1 MFKARKHTHT
11 RPVHAA
17 TRALRINRIAAALT
31 ATALLSACGALG
43 TGPNYQRPALAVPD
57 SLAPMATTAPAGSTS
72 SGASAPALAL
82 NWLVWW
88 KSFQDPVL
96 DALVDEALAQS
107 QDLALASARIAEARA
122 TLDQNESNLYPTVD
136 LSAGAT
142 RKRASENSAS
152 FSKGSNPVSED
163 RVLGLNASYEID
175 FWGKYARAD
184 EAARARLLAQG
195 ASRGTVLTTLTA
207 NVAQGYFA
215 LRALDAQ
222 VQLAEQTL
230 ATRVENL
237 RLQTRRFE
245 VGVVGELDLRQAES
259 EVAGVQGTLQQA
271 LQGRSNAESALA
283 LLLGRKPVDIVRPV
297 LARGA
302 ALGALYARQAIPA
315 DLPSDVLARRPDI
328 AGAEQNLIAA
338 NADIGQA
345 RSAYFPKFSITA
357 TLGQQSSDMATLFDP
372 ASMFW
377 NLAGNLTQ
385 PIFRAGAI
393 GALVAATNARQQQA
407 LAQYTQTV
415 QSAFRD
421 VHDAQNNV
429 QAGNAIAATTERR
442 ITALRNTLRLSELRY
457 RSGYS
462 SYLEVLSAQ
471 RDLMQ
476 AESALVDVQRSQLVA
491 VVSLYRALGGG
502 WDVGTLQAAR

>member
-1 MFKARKHTHT
+1 MFKLRTD
-11 RPVHAA
+11 
-17 TRALRINRIAAALT
+17 ALRCARHASRLAAV
-31 ATALLSACGALG
+31 LLAAGLMSACGALG
-43 TGPNYQRPALAVPD
+43 TVPKYERPALAVPD
-57 SLAPMATTAPAGSTS
+57 SLGPLTPGLPATQASTVD
-72 SGASAPALAL
+72 
-82 NWLVWW
+82 WLRWW

-96 DALVDEALAQS
+96 DALLAEAHAQS

-122 TLDQNESNLYPTVD
+122 TLDQNEANLYPTLD
-136 LSAGAT
+136 LNASTT
-142 RKRASENSAS
+142 RKRASENASS

-163 RVLGLNASYEID
+163 RLLGLSASYEFD
-175 FWGKYARAD
+175 FWGKYAKAD
-184 EAARARLLAQG
+184 EAARARLLAQT
-195 ASRGTVLTTLTA
+195 ASRGTVLTTLSA
-207 NVAQGYFA
+207 NVAQSYFA

-222 VQLAEQTL
+222 VRLAEQTL
-230 ATRVENL
+230 ATRAENL

-245 VGVVGELDLRQAES
+245 AGVVGELDLRQAES
-259 EVAGVQGTLQQA
+259 EVASVQSTVEQA
-271 LQGRSNAESALA
+271 RQGRSNAESALA
-283 LLLGRKPVDIVRPV
+283 LLLGRKPVDIVRPT

-302 ALGALYARQAIPA
+302 ELGALHARQVLPA

-328 AGAEQNLIAA
+328 VAAEQNLIAA

-345 RSAYFPKFSITA
+345 RSAYFPRFSITA
-357 TLGQQSSDMATLFDP
+357 SLGQQSSDMATLFDP

-393 GALVAATNARQQQA
+393 GALVAASNARQQQA

-415 QSAFRD
+415 QAAFRD

-429 QAGNAIAATTERR
+429 QAGNALAATTGRR

-457 RSGYS
+457 RAGYS

-476 AESALVDVQRSQLVA
+476 AEFALVDVQRTQLAA

-502 WDVGTLQAAR
+502 WDAGTLQASR

>member
-1 MFKARKHTHT
+1 MFKPRTD
-11 RPVHAA
+11 
-17 TRALRINRIAAALT
+17 ALRCARHASRL
-31 ATALLSACGALG
+31 ATALVVAGLMSACGALG
-43 TGPNYQRPALAVPD
+43 TGTKYERPALAVPE
-57 SLAPMATTAPAGSTS
+57 SLGPLTPGLPATQASTVD
-72 SGASAPALAL
+72 
-82 NWLVWW
+82 WLSWW

-96 DALVDEALAQS
+96 DALLAEAHAQS

-122 TLDQNESNLYPTVD
+122 TLDQNEANLYPTLD
-136 LSAGAT
+136 LNGSAT
-142 RKRASENSAS
+142 RKRASENTPS

-163 RVLGLNASYEID
+163 RLLGLSASYEFD
-175 FWGKYARAD
+175 FWGKYAKAD
-184 EAARARLLAQG
+184 EAARARLLAQT
-195 ASRGTVLTTLTA
+195 ASRGTVLTTLSA
-207 NVAQGYFA
+207 NVAQSYFA

-237 RLQTRRFE
+237 RLQKRRFE
-245 VGVVGELDLRQAES
+245 GGVVGELELRQAES
-259 EVAGVQGTLQQA
+259 EAASVQGTLQQA
-271 LQGRSNAESALA
+271 QQGRSNAESALA
-283 LLLGRKPVDIVRPV
+283 LLLGRKPADIVRPT

-302 ALGALYARQAIPA
+302 ELGALHARQVLPA

-328 AGAEQNLIAA
+328 VAAEQNLIAA

-345 RSAYFPKFSITA
+345 RSAYFPKLSITA
-357 TLGQQSSDMATLFDP
+357 SLGQQSSDMATLFDP

-415 QSAFRD
+415 QAAFRD

-429 QAGNAIAATTERR
+429 QAGNALAATTDRR
-442 ITALRNTLRLSELRY
+442 ITALRNSLRLSELRY
-457 RSGYS
+457 RAGYS
-462 SYLEVLSAQ
+462 NYLEVLTAQ
-471 RDLMQ
+471 RDLTQ
-476 AESALVDVQRSQLVA
+476 AEFALVDVQRTQLVA
-491 VVSLYRALGGG
+491 VVNLYRALGGG
-502 WDVGTLQAAR
+502 WDAGTLQASR